1 MKKIDT
7 KSMVILALLAGLT
20 ILMAFTPIGYLRVG
34 TLSISFLMIPVAIGA
49 IALGPV
55 GGAIIGAVFG
65 FTSFFQCFG
74 MDAFGTVLA
83 SYSMLGTLVVT
94 VLARTLAGFVAGLV
108 YKLIVNKTS
117 SAVAFPVIG
126 FTAAALNTVLFTTS
140 LMAFFG
146 NTTEIASM
154 RNGQNILLFMCAFV
168 GINAVFEMI
177 VCTAATTA
185 VAAALRSGGLLRYKP
200 TAAQSA

>member
-1 MKKIDT
+1 MG
-7 KSMVILALLAGLT
+7 LLTAVLL
-20 ILMAFTPIGYLRVG
+20 LMAYTPLGYLNIGPLAITFNV
-34 TLSISFLMIPVAIGA
+34 IPVALAA
-49 IALGPV
+49 ITLGPV

-108 YKLIVNKTS
+108 YKLIVKKTT